1 MSISMRDTG
10 TFVLRTALQFVVR
23 RSAFVIRNFLS
34 DLPSMAISADR
45 VDAEAIDRAR
55 HWDMREVRRF
65 MIAFGLVSSLFDRL
79 AFALLRLV
87 FDADALLFHSAWFVL
102 SLLTELAV
110 LLILR
115 TRGPAWASRPG
126 RLLATLAAAVAV
138 SAALLP
144 QLPLTARLFEFV
156 ALPLRLWC
164 ALIALVLAYAVAT
177 EVAKRWFF
185 SRPRA
190 A

>member
-1 MSISMRDTG
+1 
-10 TFVLRTALQFVVR
+10 
-23 RSAFVIRNFLS
+23 
-34 DLPSMAISADR
+34 
-45 VDAEAIDRAR
+45 
-55 HWDMREVRRF
+55 MREVRRF
-65 MIAFGLVSSLFDRL
+65 MIVFGLVSSLFDML

-126 RLLATLAAAVAV
+126 RLLATLTAAVAV
-138 SAALLP
+138 LAALLP

-156 ALPLRLWC
+156 AWPLTLWC
-164 ALIALVLAYAVAT
+164 ALIGLVLAYAVAT